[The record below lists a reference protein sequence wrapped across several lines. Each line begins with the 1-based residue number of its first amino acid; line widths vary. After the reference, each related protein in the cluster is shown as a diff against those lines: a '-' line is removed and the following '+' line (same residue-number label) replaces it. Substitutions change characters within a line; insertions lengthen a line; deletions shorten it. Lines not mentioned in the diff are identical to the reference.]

1 MKEEGSNE
9 NLETLVSCGNE
20 QKSPK
25 AFVLGEM
32 LWRRQS

>member
-1 MKEEGSNE
+1 MKEEGNNE

-20 QKSPK
+20 QKPPK
-25 AFVLGEM
+25 ALILGAV